1 MTPYEQVISQQKEQ
15 IARYETRLKD
25 VVRAYK
31 GLAKEKETLETSL
44 KVITDAVKE
53 EESERD
59 DATDTDCETG
69 STAGSEAASQGPKLA
84 ALSSSLATV
93 TAEKSQSE
101 AKFLADKR
109 KMKKERDELVAELEK
124 LRKSEEEVRT
134 SFEETKSKL
143 IIEKHEREKEMNNNK
158 LMMQEMQKLLT
169 EEKRQ
174 NEKLNEDLLEAK
186 SKVITLEDPSK
197 SKQFEHQ
204 VRALQLELDDARRA
218 VARSEKQLKD
228 QSVTEQN
235 IAALRTEM
243 EDMKRKHWEQL
254 QGADTGREAAELR
267 VLEVQSSQEKRV
279 VNLEARLTE
288 LSQSVGNYEKL
299 RQQDQS
305 AMASMREQIDHLS
318 IENRELSRAATASP
332 PVLLETEDVPMSNE
346 KAIEQVQK
354 LKVMLVERQLE
365 NLETLFQL
373 PGQENLIEKCRA
385 LQQRLDANKA
395 PSPGKLEEFLSRQGE
410 KEELEK
416 LRGEREDLLSK
427 VTSLRL
433 RSAEQDK
440 EVNEGHQSLL
450 ELKQQVEKE
459 RERLQLEGRKQVA
472 ALRLELQEQRQT
484 ALTLMEEKDQEIQ
497 KLRGQVETAVEEA
510 FYRQSPGLASSREGS
525 ASPGTALPRRVSVE
539 GSLDLG
545 RQEASSSGPPLHYV
559 QELSRKE
566 VELKELR
573 SQQYQAETSL
583 RELQLNMSGKEER
596 YQDRIEEL
604 EDTVRR
610 LERMTTVE
618 GASQEYL
625 KNVVLNYMLSTDMG
639 SKNHMLKAIGAVLR
653 LTDKEVAPKTHPHG
667 RQISGATGD

>member
-1 MTPYEQVISQQKEQ
+1 MKVISQQKEQ

-59 DATDTDCETG
+59 EATDTDCETG

-84 ALSSSLATV
+84 ALTSSLASV

-109 KMKKERDELVAELEK
+109 KMKKERDELVAEVEK
-124 LRKSEEEVRT
+124 LRKSEEEVKT
-134 SFEETKSKL
+134 SLEETKSKL
-143 IIEKHEREKEMNNNK
+143 IIEKHEREKEINNNK
-158 LMMQEMQKLLT
+158 LMMQEMQKLLS

-174 NEKLNEDLLEAK
+174 NEKLNEELLEAK
-186 SKVITLEDPSK
+186 SKVITLEDPAK

-204 VRALQLELDDARRA
+204 VRALQLELDDARKA

-228 QSVTEQN
+228 QSVTEEN
-235 IAALRTEM
+235 IAALRKEM
-243 EDMKRKHWEQL
+243 EEMKRKHWEQL
-254 QGADTGREAAELR
+254 QGADTAREAAELR

-279 VNLEARLTE
+279 GNLEARLTD

-299 RQQDQS
+299 RQQDQV
-305 AMASMREQIDHLS
+305 AMASMRDQIDHLS

-332 PVLLETEDVPMSNE
+332 PVPFEMEEAPLSNE
-346 KAIEQVQK
+346 KAIEQVEK
-354 LKVMLVERQLE
+354 LKALLLERRLD
-365 NLETLFQL
+365 NLHAVFLL
-373 PGQENLIEKCRA
+373 PGQENLAEKCQI
-385 LQQRLDANKA
+385 LQQRLDSDKGT
-395 PSPGKLEEFLSRQGE
+395 SPGRLEEFLSRQGE

-416 LRGEREDLLSK
+416 VKSEKEELLSK
-427 VTSLRL
+427 VATLRL
-433 RSAEQDK
+433 RAAEQDK
-440 EVNEGHQSLL
+440 EVTEGHQTIL
-450 ELKQQVEKE
+450 ELRQQFEKEKE
-459 RERLQLEGRKQVA
+459 RLQQEARKQVA

-484 ALTLMEEKDQEIQ
+484 ALNLIEEKDQEIQ

-510 FYRQSPGLASSREGS
+510 FYRQSPGMGGSREGS

-545 RQEASSSGPPLHYV
+545 RQDAGSSGPPLHYV

-653 LTDKEVAPKTHPHG
+653 LTDKEVVWPNLTYFKS
-667 RQISGATGD
+667 ISNR

>member
-1 MTPYEQVISQQKEQ
+1 MISQQKEQ

-59 DATDTDCETG
+59 EATDTDCETG

-124 LRKSEEEVRT
+124 LRKSEEEVKI

-143 IIEKHEREKEMNNNK
+143 IIEKHEREKEINNNK
-158 LMMQEMQKLLT
+158 LMMQEMQKLIT

-174 NEKLNEDLLEAK
+174 NEKLNEELLEAK

-204 VRALQLELDDARRA
+204 VRALQLELDDARKA

-235 IAALRTEM
+235 IATLRTEM

-254 QGADTGREAAELR
+254 QGADTAREAAELR

-279 VNLEARLTE
+279 VNLEARLTD

-305 AMASMREQIDHLS
+305 AMASMRDQIDHLS

-332 PVLLETEDVPMSNE
+332 PVLLEKEEVPISNE
-346 KAIEQVQK
+346 KAIEQVEK
-354 LKVMLVERQLE
+354 LKILLVERQLE
-365 NLETLFQL
+365 NLEAVFQL
-373 PGQENLIEKCRA
+373 PGQENLAEKCRA
-385 LQQRLDANKA
+385 LQQRLDADKA

-410 KEELEK
+410 KEELDK

-427 VTSLRL
+427 VTSLRQ

-440 EVNEGHQSLL
+440 EVTEAHQTIL
-450 ELKQQVEKE
+450 ELRQQAEKE
-459 RERLQLEGRKQVA
+459 RERLQHEGRKQVA

-510 FYRQSPGLASSREGS
+510 FYRQQSPGVGSSREGS
-525 ASPGTALPRRVSVE
+525 ASPGAALPRRVSVE

-583 RELQLNMSGKEER
+583 RELQLTMSGKEER

-653 LTDKEVAPKTHPHG
+653 LTDKEVKSNWCFTLGTPMFRCDG
-667 RQISGATGD
+667 